1 MEKIQSS
8 FKNIFLSLTTICL
21 IAGVAL
27 SAANKY
33 TAGAIAASKI
43 AQIHNAIKNITPEH
57 DNNPMEEQY
66 KIAVTAKDSIIVYPV
81 KKGGEYVGC
90 AIESFTKEGF
100 SGLIRVMVGFD
111 IDDKLYDYA
120 VLEHN
125 ETPGLGSKM
134 EKWFREDK
142 KRQNIIGHDMTK
154 GLLKT
159 TKDGGDIDAITAS
172 TITTRAFLEAINL
185 AYNIYKRN
193 IDAVSG
199 ATKVSSG
206 TNNNPTDT
214 AKETK

>member
-214 AKETK
+214 VNETK